1 MTLQG
6 TYPDTTFLMHSYR
19 SSSSHMPSNQWQL
32 QTHTKGCIQL
42 DGSQACSVIYRPQL
56 EQTTTNLQN
65 SEYSCSVNFS
75 DRIVTLDLSLQHP
88 FSNLELVSGTCTFT
102 FWGVLAPWRSCLYQG
117 SPHVE
122 LVGGTSSLT
131 DVGVPRILGASCEGS
146 CNDPWHG
153 KPLISHHSMYIPIT
167 NQFI

>member
-1 MTLQG
+1 
-6 TYPDTTFLMHSYR
+6 
-19 SSSSHMPSNQWQL
+19 MPSNQWQL

-88 FSNLELVSGTCTFT
+88 FSNLELVGRSCTFT

-131 DVGVPRILGASCEGS
+131 DGWSAKDSRCILWGILQWPMGWKKH
-146 CNDPWHG
+146 PYLTHY
-153 KPLISHHSMYIPIT
+153 MYNPIT
-167 NQFI
+167 DQFILRQIFN

>member
-1 MTLQG
+1 
-6 TYPDTTFLMHSYR
+6 
-19 SSSSHMPSNQWQL
+19 MPSNQWQL

-88 FSNLELVSGTCTFT
+88 FSNLELVVRSCTFT
-102 FWGVLAPWRSCLYQG
+102 FWGVLAP
-117 SPHVE
+117 
-122 LVGGTSSLT
+122 
-131 DVGVPRILGASCEGS
+131 
-146 CNDPWHG
+146 
-153 KPLISHHSMYIPIT
+153 
-167 NQFI
+167 